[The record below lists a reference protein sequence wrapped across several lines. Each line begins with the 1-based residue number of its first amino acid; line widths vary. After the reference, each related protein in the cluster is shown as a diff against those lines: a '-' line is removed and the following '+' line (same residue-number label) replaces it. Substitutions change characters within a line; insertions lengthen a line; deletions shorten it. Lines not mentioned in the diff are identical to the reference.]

1 MHGRE
6 PQNVSGIFL
15 VSTALLEFFNL
26 NSLRA
31 NQSGETYLSNVQSSS
46 LWRDL
51 NQHRVF
57 DILLRHYHSQNHF
70 VFSNLRREI
79 RDKNKLPRAGKSND
93 INTCDDFRH
102 FVLLWRRNQVFVV
115 EENRRQIYWVD
126 MMVVDAFLQLFIV
139 AFLLRWRFQQHRKHI
154 HTYSSFN
161 RQNTIHRKDQLA
173 EYLINS
179 VCRHIVMNKV
189 KWFTFYTIFIGHKMT
204 LKPFLITIGASIIF
218 SLQPDCVCS
227 FSFVH

>member
-31 NQSGETYLSNVQSSS
+31 NQSGETYLSNVQSSF

-51 NQHRVF
+51 HQHRVF
-57 DILLRHYHSQNHF
+57 DILLRHYHSQNHY

-115 EENRRQIYWVD
+115 QENRRQIHWVD
-126 MMVVDAFLQLFIV
+126 VMVADAFCNWS
-139 AFLLRWRFQQHRKHI
+139 LLHFC
-154 HTYSSFN
+154 SDGDFN
-161 RQNTIHRKDQLA
+161 NIGNTSIPIPRSIAK
-173 EYLINS
+173 
-179 VCRHIVMNKV
+179 
-189 KWFTFYTIFIGHKMT
+189 T
-204 LKPFLITIGASIIF
+204 LSIAKTNWP
-218 SLQPDCVCS
+218 STL
-227 FSFVH
+227 